1 MRTAVTASNA
11 SHTRVGTPAGNRV
24 SDAVRWLDHR
34 VAPVMTMLVIPHGL
48 FPETFGPGAATLP
61 EMRADMA
68 KRDAARSEREAT
80 ARRRQTAIMTAAFC
94 AAPGVAGLSF

>member
-34 VAPVMTMLVIPHGL
+34 VAPVMTVLVIPHGL
-48 FPETFGPGAATLP
+48 FPETFGPGAGRCLKCGRTWP
-61 EMRADMA
+61 SGTQHVRNGKRPRAGG
-68 KRDAARSEREAT
+68 RLRS
-80 ARRRQTAIMTAAFC
+80 
-94 AAPGVAGLSF
+94 